1 MIFMAERAKCI
12 KQIFRSDKH
21 GLTLN
26 KDYEILYE
34 GKYSY
39 IIVDDNNKVFPY
51 DKANFKKLV

>member
-1 MIFMAERAKCI
+1 MAERAKCV

-26 KDYEILYE
+26 KDYEIVYE

-39 IIVDDNNKVFPY
+39 IIIDDNNKVFPY
-51 DKANFKKLV
+51 DKANFEKLA